1 MSKAV
6 GWLRSFPENYTV
18 ALAVEDGHEETHP
31 IGNVKKGRG
40 KLCIRSSALSE
51 EQ

>member
-1 MSKAV
+1 MRKAV

-40 KLCIRSSALSE
+40 KLCIRSSALSD